1 MNKMWSHLPK
11 GLARYN
17 CTYKKDAMNLS
28 LRIVPLKIN
37 VIRISRTKGHI
48 QTISSDGP

>member
-1 MNKMWSHLPK
+1 MNKMWSHVPK

-37 VIRISRTKGHI
+37 VIRINRTKGQI
-48 QTISSDGP
+48 QRISSDGP